1 MLPKQPVIPVITSM
15 TGLKR
20 FLETDLPCLIVQDF
34 HLNLLG
40 EVIETAHAHKRS
52 VIVHIELIQGLASD
66 EYGTQHVIQHLH
78 ADAIISS
85 KPKVIEMAKKNKIPA
100 ILRLFVL
107 DSKSLKRGIELTQSL
122 LPDAVEFMPSLV
134 YPLIVPMI
142 ESAPCE
148 VWAGGLIRDFDTIHT
163 LTRSGITRV
172 TVSDLRL
179 ATDYQ
184 P

>member
-1 MLPKQPVIPVITSM
+1 MLPDQTVIPVITSM
-15 TGLKR
+15 KALLR
-20 FLETDLPCLIVQDF
+20 FLETPLPCFIAQDF

-66 EYGTQHVIQHLH
+66 EYGTQHIIQHLH

-85 KPKVIEMAKKNKIPA
+85 KPKVIEMAKKNKTPA
-100 ILRLFVL
+100 ILRLFVM
-107 DSKSLKRGIELTQSL
+107 DSKSLKRGIELTQTL
-122 LPDAVEFMPSLV
+122 IPDAVEFMPSLV

-142 ESAPCE
+142 EAAPCE
-148 VWAGGLIRDFDTIHT
+148 VWAGGLIRTLEMIHT
-163 LTRSGITRV
+163 LTQAGITRV
-172 TVSDLRL
+172 TVSDLSL
-179 ATDYQ
+179 ATAFH

>member
-34 HLNLLG
+34 HLNLLS
-40 EVIETAHAHKRS
+40 EVIETAHAYQRS

-66 EYGTQHVIQHLH
+66 EYGCQHAIQQLH

-85 KPKVIEMAKKNKIPA
+85 KPKVIEMAKKNKTPA

-107 DSKSLKRGIELTQSL
+107 DSKSLKRGTELTQSIV
-122 LPDAVEFMPSLV
+122 PDAVEFMPSLV

-142 ESAPCE
+142 KSAPCE
-148 VWAGGLIRDFDTIHT
+148 VWAGGLIRDLDTIHN
-163 LTRSGITRV
+163 LNRLGITRV
-172 TVSDLRL
+172 TVSDLSL
-179 ATDYQ
+179 AVDYR